1 MDIVAGGGV
10 VVVVVVV
17 VVAVVAGRVGRVR
30 LRVRLRVSL
39 RVRLGLRLRVSLR
52 RLVRVMVMIMGAAR
66 EIESTIVYI
75 YSRKRT
81 HPGCSALIL
90 QPYPCSPFA
99 NAHKLT

>member
-1 MDIVAGGGV
+1 MDIVAGGG

-30 LRVRLRVSL
+30 L

-66 EIESTIVYI
+66 EIVSTIVYI